1 MVIWK
6 KNSHRRI
13 DSILDNNIFSI
24 DISSRD
30 VATAL
35 AASYKR
41 ERPFPHAVI
50 KNLFEQDFLAKL
62 ASDVNKFN
70 DFDGEK
76 DFFGAQKKRFCSSP
90 QRLPPTVLEL
100 ISACHSKVFIAFLEV
115 LTGEQQLHCD
125 QNLMGGGIHSIL
137 PGGFLKVHADF
148 NWHEEL
154 GMYRRLNL
162 LIFLNAKWPADW
174 GGDLELWASD
184 MSDVECKVAP
194 ELNTSVVFT
203 TDEDSYHGHPSPL
216 TSPVGVSRNSIAL
229 YYYSPVKPS
238 TGFSESRSTAYKE
251 RYTGELGSGSLGQR
265 ISAKLKTIF
274 SKQA

>member
-1 MVIWK
+1 MVLWK
-6 KNSHRRI
+6 KNSHGRI
-13 DSILDNNIFSI
+13 DSILDNGIFSI
-24 DISSRD
+24 DISSRA
-30 VATAL
+30 VANAL

-41 ERPFPHAVI
+41 VRPFPHAVI
-50 KNLFEQDFLAKL
+50 KNIFEPEFLAKI
-62 ASDVNKFN
+62 ASDENKFN

-90 QRLPPTVLEL
+90 QRLPSIVFEL
-100 ISACHSKVFIAFLEV
+100 ISACHSKVFIEFLEN

-125 QNLMGGGIHSIL
+125 KNLMGGGIHSI
-137 PGGFLKVHADF
+137 PR
-148 NWHEEL
+148 HEEL

-162 LIFLNAKWPADW
+162 LVFLNAKWPADW
-174 GGDLELWASD
+174 GGDLELWTSD
-184 MSDVECKVAP
+184 MSAVECKVAP
-194 ELNTSVVFT
+194 KLNTSVVLT
-203 TDEDSYHGHPSPL
+203 TDEDSYHGHPNPL

-274 SKQA
+274 SKRA